1 MGLNNTHS
9 SWEKLFLSSTTE
21 ADGFNSFSSFNMTRG
36 GGGGGDHGDI
46 ETRSFF
52 NFSGS
57 PQWQFN
63 ILGASPLVGD

>member
-36 GGGGGDHGDI
+36 GGGAEI
-46 ETRSFF
+46 MEILKLEAFLILAAPL
-52 NFSGS
+52 NGS
-57 PQWQFN
+57 SIF
-63 ILGASPLVGD
+63 